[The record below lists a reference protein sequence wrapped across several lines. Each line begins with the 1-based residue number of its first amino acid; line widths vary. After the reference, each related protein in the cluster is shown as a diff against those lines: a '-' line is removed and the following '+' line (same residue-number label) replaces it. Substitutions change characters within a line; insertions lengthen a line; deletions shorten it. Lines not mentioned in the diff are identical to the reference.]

1 MRPSAFT
8 AALNGMAALAV
19 GQTCFDEDCAKVIV
33 VMRMDDTSVRGNR
46 IQVLF
51 YCVRGAPTPARLAF
65 FYVSQGPTP
74 ARLARAFALA
84 RAAGAARLSAR
95 GGDTRYLN
103 RDDREAAI
111 EDSWMGRLRGDTEST
126 QQPHHRLR
134 RRKGLEP
141 GEPQTRAALHRAR
154 AHLV

>member
-65 FYVSQGPTP
+65 FYVSRGPTP

-84 RAAGAARLSAR
+84 SAAGAARLSAR
-95 GGDTRYLN
+95 GGDPRYLH
-103 RDDREAAI
+103 RVDRYAAI
-111 EDSWMGRLRGDTEST
+111 EVSWIGTIRGDTNTT
-126 QQPHHRLR
+126 QQ
-134 RRKGLEP
+134 
-141 GEPQTRAALHRAR
+141 AYN
-154 AHLV
+154 